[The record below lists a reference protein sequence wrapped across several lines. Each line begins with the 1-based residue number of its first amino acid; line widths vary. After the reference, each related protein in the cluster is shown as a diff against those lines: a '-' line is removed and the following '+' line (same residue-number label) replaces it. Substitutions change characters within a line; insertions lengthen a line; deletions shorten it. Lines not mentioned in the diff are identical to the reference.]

1 MKRGKVNRSI
11 GDRGEQIAARYL
23 EQQGFR
29 ILERNFR
36 YERGE
41 IDLVA
46 EEGDELVFVE
56 VKTRRSRSFGD
67 PEESVDEAK
76 EEQIRDTAEGYLV
89 LRGVGERIYR
99 FDIVAVLLE
108 GETPEIH
115 HIRDAF

>member
-1 MKRGKVNRSI
+1 MKTTRSTGAI
-11 GDRGEQIAARYL
+11 GERMAADYL

-29 ILERNFR
+29 ILERNYR

-56 VKTRRSRSFGD
+56 VKTRRTKTFGE
-67 PEESVDEAK
+67 PEEAVQEMK
-76 EEQIRDTAEGYLV
+76 QEHIRNTAEGYL
-89 LRGVGERIYR
+89 LERHLEEKIFR
-99 FDIVAVLLE
+99 FDVVAVLLM
-108 GETPEIH
+108 GEKPEIN